1 MVGTGSSNS
10 GLINGDDS
18 TVGVGHKVGVQV
30 EGTTVAVGNRGSMGV
45 NSTNSDGTSN
55 DRSSSNGGSSH
66 NGSSGSEGSSLGG
79 EVVGTGSSHS
89 RFVNGDDGAVGVG
102 DKVGVQVERAGVA
115 VARSV
120 GTSVADSGNRSNGSN
135 GSSSGNDRGSSDDGS
150 SSSESSSLGGEVVST
165 GSGDGRLINRDN
177 STVGVGDKVGVQ
189 VEGTSV
195 AVSRGVGGGSS
206 VANGS
211 NRGGMGDR
219 DSSNGGSSHKRSSS
233 ELGGEMVS
241 LQGGHTGLVDGGDGT
256 VGVALQTEEALGGG
270 EGETGGENLKEN
282 FDSLFTLSVTL
293 THQKLHGVF
302 GCVLELKLRRVELK

>member
-1 MVGTGSSNS
+1 MVGTGGSDS
-10 GLINGDDS
+10 GLINGDDG
-18 TVGVGHKVGVQV
+18 TIGVGHEVGVQV

-55 DRSSSNGGSSH
+55 DRSSSNGGH
-66 NGSSGSEGSSLGG
+66 NGSSGSEGSSLGS

-89 RFVNGDDGAVGVG
+89 RFVNGDDGA
-102 DKVGVQVERAGVA
+102 
-115 VARSV
+115 
-120 GTSVADSGNRSNGSN
+120 
-135 GSSSGNDRGSSDDGS
+135 
-150 SSSESSSLGGEVVST
+150 
-165 GSGDGRLINRDN
+165 
-177 STVGVGDKVGVQ
+177 VGVGDKVGVQ

-211 NRGGMGDR
+211 NRGGVGNR

-233 ELGGEMVS
+233 ELGGEMVG

-270 EGETGGENLKEN
+270 EGETGGENLKGN
-282 FDSLFTLSVTL
+282 FDSLFTLLVTL

>member
-1 MVGTGSSNS
+1 MVGTG
-10 GLINGDDS
+10 G
-18 TVGVGHKVGVQV
+18 
-30 EGTTVAVGNRGSMGV
+30 
-45 NSTNSDGTSN
+45 
-55 DRSSSNGGSSH
+55 
-66 NGSSGSEGSSLGG
+66 
-79 EVVGTGSSHS
+79 SHS
-89 RFVNGDDGAVGVG
+89 RLINGDDGAVGVG
-102 DKVGVQVERAGVA
+102 DQVGVQVERAGVA

-120 GTSVADSGNRSNGSN
+120 GTSVADSGNGSN

-150 SSSESSSLGGEVVST
+150 SSSEGSSLGGEVVST
-165 GSGDGRLINRDN
+165 GSGDGRLINRDD

-211 NRGGMGDR
+211 NRGGVGNR
-219 DSSNGGSSHKRSSS
+219 DSSNGGSSHKRPSS
-233 ELGGEMVS
+233 ELGGEMVG

-302 GCVLELKLRRVELK
+302 GCVLELKLGRVGLK

>member
-1 MVGTGSSNS
+1 MSC
-10 GLINGDDS
+10 
-18 TVGVGHKVGVQV
+18 QV
-30 EGTTVAVGNRGSMGV
+30 IS
-45 NSTNSDGTSN
+45 
-55 DRSSSNGGSSH
+55 
-66 NGSSGSEGSSLGG
+66 
-79 EVVGTGSSHS
+79 TGSSHS
-89 RFVNGDDGAVGVG
+89 RLVNGDD
-102 DKVGVQVERAGVA
+102 
-115 VARSV
+115 
-120 GTSVADSGNRSNGSN
+120 
-135 GSSSGNDRGSSDDGS
+135 SS
-150 SSSESSSLGGEVVST
+150 
-165 GSGDGRLINRDN
+165 
-177 STVGVGDKVGVQ
+177 VGVGDKVGVQ

-219 DSSNGGSSHKRSSS
+219 DSSNRGSSHKRSSS

-270 EGETGGENLKEN
+270 EGETGGENLKGN

>member
-1 MVGTGSSNS
+1 MVGTGSSHS
-10 GLINGDDS
+10 RFINGDDG
-18 TVGVGHKVGVQV
+18 TIGVGHEVGVEV
-30 EGTTVAVGNRGSMGV
+30 EGTTVAVGNRGSMSV

-55 DRSSSNGGSSH
+55 DRSSSNGGH
-66 NGSSGSEGSSLGG
+66 NGSSGSESSSLGS

-89 RFVNGDDGAVGVG
+89 RFVNGDDGA
-102 DKVGVQVERAGVA
+102 
-115 VARSV
+115 
-120 GTSVADSGNRSNGSN
+120 
-135 GSSSGNDRGSSDDGS
+135 
-150 SSSESSSLGGEVVST
+150 
-165 GSGDGRLINRDN
+165 
-177 STVGVGDKVGVQ
+177 VGVGDKVGVQ

-211 NRGGMGDR
+211 NRGGVGNR
-219 DSSNGGSSHKRSSS
+219 DSSNGGSSHKRPSS
-233 ELGGEMVS
+233 ELGGEMVG

-270 EGETGGENLKEN
+270 EGETGGENLKGN